1 MKYQIEKSLELL
13 CDLRNRLD
21 TSLKKKLIIKTYDSD
36 TKHSITVIDGKII
49 KVEDRPI
56 GSDSKSR
63 PNHLTFKK
71 DNKDFLN
78 DSYANTTALKE
89 SSMDVLSYFCLK

>member
-1 MKYQIEKSLELL
+1 MKYQIEKSLGLL

-71 DNKDFLN
+71 DNKDFFKRFLREHN
-78 DSYANTTALKE
+78 SLEGKQHGCA
-89 SSMDVLSYFCLK
+89 